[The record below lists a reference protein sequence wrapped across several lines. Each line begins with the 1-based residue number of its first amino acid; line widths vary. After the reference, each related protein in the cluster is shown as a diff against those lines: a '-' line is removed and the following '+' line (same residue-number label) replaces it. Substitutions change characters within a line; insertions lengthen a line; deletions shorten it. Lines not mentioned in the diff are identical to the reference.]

1 MLTLNSVRDI
11 CYYKFTNNQQK
22 PKVIAMSILKNNLR
36 RSGSS
41 VQSAAR
47 STNSKVSHLVCAT
60 FLAGLIL
67 FGGAAKAQNVLV
79 NPGAETGDLT
89 GWHVS
94 NTGYIYVV
102 STNGTMAGVTNGIIS
117 TNHFLAHSG
126 KYTFQLFD
134 TTANSAIIYQI

>member
-11 CYYKFTNNQQK
+11 SYYKFINNQQK
-22 PKVIAMSILKNNLR
+22 PKVIAMSILKSNLR

-41 VQSAAR
+41 VQSVAR
-47 STNSKVSHLVCAT
+47 STNSKVNHRVCAT
-60 FLAGLIL
+60 LLAGLIL
-67 FGGAAKAQNVLV
+67 FGGGAKAQNVLV

-102 STNGTMAGVTNGIIS
+102 STN
-117 TNHFLAHSG
+117 
-126 KYTFQLFD
+126 
-134 TTANSAIIYQI
+134 SAIGGGSSGNSNKISLMKYRV